1 MEVITLLS
9 LTLLSITTNT
19 AIGAQNQ
26 LKEIFGN
33 MVDVKSI
40 TFESLS
46 VDSKLKDDL
55 VVLTSPTIKDEA
67 LGLIDPKTKVIV
79 ADRTIDIASV
89 SKLYEIPKGT
99 SVLVVNKL
107 YDTALQAIEQ
117 LGGIGIN
124 HLKFF
129 PYYPNMGSW
138 NKDCEYAITFGEEQ
152 LIPNNKLKVINLG
165 MRTIDI
171 TTCIT
176 IAAELNIY
184 ENVKSILTSVFLRS
198 SLQILY
204 NYSQEYSK
212 NLILTNNLQQLLD
225 IFKSGILLLDRE
237 NRISFHNSKA
247 QQQLNIENNSSDYI
261 NDILSKSKS
270 AGEDFFIEIN
280 EKNYHIEINNSIYE
294 ESFGTIIT
302 VEDIKD
308 IEKIEKKYRLSL
320 RGRGLT
326 AEYNFKD
333 IIYKSKKMEQLIL
346 KAKQFAKSKST
357 ILIEGESGT
366 GKELLAQSIHNASDR
381 AKEAFVAVNFASLS
395 ESLSESELF
404 GYEEGAFTGAKK
416 GGKPGLFEMAHK
428 GTIFLD
434 EIGDASINI
443 QKKLLRVIQEHQVLR
458 VGGSQLIS
466 IDIRI
471 IAATNQD
478 IQAMVNENKF
488 REDLYY
494 RLNVLPLKIPSLKE
508 RTEDVYPLFNYFLK
522 NEFNVN
528 VKQFPENL
536 RIALESY
543 EWSGNI
549 RELRNMAEYIANFIE
564 SNMDWEKELSDIMQN
579 KISKTLTIED
589 TDITD
594 IVTGLEEHCFIST
607 FMQILKILD
616 TSPFKW
622 TRKLI
627 LKEMQKS
634 NIKISES
641 QVKRYLLILN
651 EYDLIQSK
659 TGYGTYIRELGRVLL
674 NRYEKGLL

>member
-1 MEVITLLS
+1 MLS

-19 AIGAQNQ
+19 AIGAKNQ

-55 VVLTSPTIKDEA
+55 VVLTSPAITDEA
-67 LGLIDPKTKVIV
+67 MRLIEPNTKVIV
-79 ADRTIDIASV
+79 ANRTIDIASV
-89 SKLYEIPKGT
+89 SKLYEVPKGT

-107 YDTALQAIEQ
+107 YDTAIQAIEQ
-117 LGGIGIN
+117 LVGMGIT

-129 PYYPNMGSW
+129 PYYPNMSIW
-138 NKDCEYAITFGEEQ
+138 NEDCEYAITFGEEQ

-165 MRTIDI
+165 IRTIDI

-176 IAAELNIY
+176 IATELNIY
-184 ENVKSILTSVFLRS
+184 ENVKSILTSIFLRS

-204 NYSQEYSK
+204 YYSQEYSK

-225 IFKSGILLLDRE
+225 IFKSGIVLLDHE
-237 NRISFHNSKA
+237 NKISFYNSKA
-247 QQQLNIENNSSDYI
+247 QQQLNIINNTSDYI
-261 NDILSKSKS
+261 NDILSKSKI

-280 EKNYHIEINNSIYE
+280 EKNYHIEINNSIE
-294 ESFGTIIT
+294 ENFGTIIT
-302 VEDIKD
+302 VEDIKN

-326 AEYNFKD
+326 AEYKFKD
-333 IIYKSKKMEQLIL
+333 IIHKSEKMEQLIL

-381 AKEAFVAVNFASLS
+381 ANEAFVAVNFASLS

-404 GYEEGAFTGAKK
+404 GYDEGAFTGARK

-466 IDIRI
+466 LDIRI

-478 IQAMVNENKF
+478 IQAIVNENKF

-494 RLNVLPLKIPSLKE
+494 RLNVLPLRIPSLKE
-508 RTEDVYPLFNYFLK
+508 RIEDVYPLFYHFLK
-522 NEFNVN
+522 NEFHVN
-528 VKQFPENL
+528 VKQFPKNL
-536 RIALESY
+536 IIALESY
-543 EWSGNI
+543 EWPGNI
-549 RELRNMAEYIANFIE
+549 RELRNMAEYISNFIE
-564 SNMDWEKELSDIMQN
+564 SNMDWEKELLDIMQN
-579 KISKTLTIED
+579 KVHKTITVKD
-589 TDITD
+589 TYIKD
-594 IVTGLEEHCFIST
+594 IVTSLEEHCHISI
-607 FMQILKILD
+607 FMQILKILN
-616 TSPFKW
+616 TSQLKC
-622 TRKLI
+622 TRKTI
-627 LKEMQKS
+627 VKELQKS
-634 NIKISES
+634 SIIISES

-651 EYDLIQSK
+651 KYELIQSK
-659 TGYGTYIRELGRVLL
+659 TGYGTYIKDLGRILL
-674 NRYEKGLL
+674 NRYERGIL

>member
-55 VVLTSPTIKDEA
+55 VVLTSPAIKDEA

-165 MRTIDI
+165 IRTIDI

-237 NRISFHNSKA
+237 NRISFYNSKA

-404 GYEEGAFTGAKK
+404 GYDEGAFTGAKK

-579 KISKTLTIED
+579 KINKTLTIED

-659 TGYGTYIRELGRVLL
+659 TGYGTYIKELGRVLL